1 METIAETLIVSAG
14 EVDRAK
20 HDPGKM
26 ETTAELLEKVLA
38 DLKRTRAVQSSAIV
52 SREGLLMA
60 SNISGGVSAETFAA
74 MSAAMLGA
82 AESTT
87 SELKMGAPEE
97 VTIKL
102 KEAELITISAGPEA
116 LLTVVT
122 NPGSKLGL
130 LLVEM
135 KKASGKIRKLLGGY
149 HD

>member
-1 METIAETLIVSAG
+1 METIAEALIVSAG
-14 EVDRAK
+14 EVGRTK

-26 ETTAELLEKVLA
+26 ETTAERLEKVLA

-87 SELKMGAPEE
+87 SELKMGTPEE
-97 VTIKL
+97 ITIKL
-102 KEAELITISAGPEA
+102 KDVELITISAGPEA

-135 KKASGKIRKLLGGY
+135 KKASGKIRKLLEEEL
-149 HD
+149 

>member
-1 METIAETLIVSAG
+1 MEAIAEALIVSSSGTA
-14 EVDRAK
+14 VAK
-20 HDPGKM
+20 HNPGKM
-26 ETTAELLEKVLA
+26 ETTAERLEKVLT

-87 SELKMGAPEE
+87 SELKMAAPEE

-135 KKASGKIRKLLGGY
+135 KKAAGKIRKLLEGDY
-149 HD
+149 D